1 MTGST
6 LQTATAAHRHN
17 KGLVLIAVYKF
28 LHSLLFIALGVGAL
42 RLVGKD
48 VGDILYRLASDLRF
62 NPEGRFV
69 NFVLDRASLLNDPM
83 LRRISFAAFCYAG
96 IGIAEGIG
104 LYLEKAWGE
113 FLTLIIT
120 ASFLPWEI
128 MEIMRRHTLVRVGLL
143 VVNVAVLIYLCR
155 VVWERQREQR
165 GIETVSET
173 EG

>member
-6 LQTATAAHRHN
+6 LQKVKTAHRHN

-48 VGDILYRLASDLRF
+48 VGDVLYRLASDLRF

-69 NFVLDRASLLNDPM
+69 NFVLDQASLLNDPL

-128 MEIMRRHTLVRVGLL
+128 MEILRRHTMMRVGLL
-143 VVNVAVLIYLCR
+143 VVNVAVLIYLSML
-155 VVWERQREQR
+155 VWRQRVHR
-165 GIETVSET
+165 RVDTASEP